1 MLKHS
6 KFGLLHIPK
15 TSGSVVKSAL
25 TAAIDGIEI
34 CSPPHK
40 RPARF
45 FHKRSEQGP
54 VICLLR
60 HPAAWLRSF
69 RDHHLNLRDSLQDKE
84 AMDIWEG
91 VPEAKTLCKMV
102 EESGPAIRF
111 ISMAGHYRMTS
122 KIWTAYLQGVEN
134 AVVGRC
140 EEWPVV
146 VRNVL
151 DSQKVEYNS
160 DALYVQRQEQGQTSR
175 KVTLAADTCQKLR
188 SQDPLAFKLGGY

>member
-1 MLKHS
+1 MLKHK

-25 TAAIDGIEI
+25 EAAVEGVEL
-34 CSPPHK
+34 CGPPHK
-40 RPARF
+40 PVTF
-45 FHKRSEQGP
+45 QGP

-69 RDHHLNLRDSLQDKE
+69 RDHHLSNREALEGKE

-91 VPEAKTLCKMV
+91 VPLVKELCKMA

-111 ISMAGHYRMTS
+111 VSFAGHYRMAS
-122 KIWTAYLQGVEN
+122 KIWTAYLEGVEN

-146 VRNVL
+146 VRGVL
-151 DSQKVEYNS
+151 DSQKIKYNS
-160 DALYVQRQEQGQTSR
+160 DALYVQRQEQGQTS
-175 KVTLAADTCQKLR
+175 KAVTLTVDVCNKLR
-188 SQDPLAFKLGGY
+188 GQDPLAFKLGGY